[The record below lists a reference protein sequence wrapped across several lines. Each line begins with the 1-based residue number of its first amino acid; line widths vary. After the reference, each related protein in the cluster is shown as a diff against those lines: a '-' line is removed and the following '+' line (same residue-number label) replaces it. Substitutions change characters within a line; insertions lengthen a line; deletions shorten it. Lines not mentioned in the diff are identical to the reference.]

1 MRVFSMLRTATLA
14 LSLMATMGVMSAAF
28 AGNANAA
35 QQQQQ
40 TANTGPYDGPD
51 FVVPPSDIHS

>member
-1 MRVFSMLRTATLA
+1 MRVSSMLRTATLA

-35 QQQQQ
+35 QQQQ
-40 TANTGPYDGPD
+40 TVNTGPYDGPD